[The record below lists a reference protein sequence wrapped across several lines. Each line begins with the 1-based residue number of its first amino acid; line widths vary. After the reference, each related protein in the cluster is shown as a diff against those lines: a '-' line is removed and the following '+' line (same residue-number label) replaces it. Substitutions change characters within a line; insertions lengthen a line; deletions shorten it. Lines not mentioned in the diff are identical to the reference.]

1 MAVATSRAFD
11 KSTFDIGHYK
21 LAAIDLDG
29 TLLGPDRRISRQ
41 NKEAVMRLKDAGLE
55 IVIASGRRHED
66 ILRFHKELGLTTPV
80 VSCHGAM
87 VRDVISDRVLSQA
100 LIPLD
105 TVCGLIEEAHSLS
118 LSWIAYDQR
127 GVHLSDDPYWL
138 GEYIKRTAFDRPQV
152 YKDAESF
159 TGAAIAAEKLN
170 WMGEPEM
177 IMALFRKLEDQY
189 RSQLTLVVTDPD
201 HLEFTAAGA
210 DKAFGLARLGEVLG
224 IRADQIMTFGDSN
237 NDAPM
242 LAWAGLGVAM
252 THGTAMAREAA
263 DLVSPPGEEHD
274 SLARAIDYLLS

>member
-29 TLLGPDRRISRQ
+29 TLLGPDRRISSQ

-105 TVCGLIEEAHSLS
+105 TVRGLIEEAYSLS

-177 IMALFRKLEDQY
+177 IMALFRKLEDKY